1 MPSVKKNFIWSTI
14 LTVAGYLFP
23 LITFPYVTRVLGVE
37 GLGNYQ
43 FAYSTIEY
51 FSIFAMLG
59 MGVIGIR
66 EVAKEKGDRAKLS
79 QTFSS
84 LVVINLITA
93 FLAICVL
100 LVLTFIIPSFI
111 AHGKMLYIGMAR
123 ILCNVLLIEW
133 LFKGLEDFR
142 FITVR
147 AILVRCVYVASV
159 FLFVK
164 DENDYVIYFLLS
176 TLAVVVNSFI
186 NLVYSK
192 RFVDFSFRN
201 LNLQQ
206 YVKPFIILGAYR
218 ILTAMYTS
226 FNVIYLGSQCG
237 DIEVGYYGTATRLY
251 TLIMSVFTAFTGV
264 MMPRMSSLLAEGK
277 TDDFKNMT
285 VKSIDCLLLFCLP
298 LIVLFEVYTPQII
311 RIIAGDGYDGAVL
324 PMRIVVPL
332 MLVIG
337 YEQIIIIQMLMP
349 LKKDNAIFI
358 NSCVG
363 AGVGLLLNII
373 LVPILASVGSTI
385 VWCASEVTVLVIAQR
400 FVTKY
405 TGYKMPIKK
414 ILFAIVAYLPAIV
427 ICLLFNRLFSNWII
441 SLLVGGVFV
450 GVYCFVVEYFILK
463 NKIMQANIESVT
475 GVFQKRLL
483 SK

>member
-1 MPSVKKNFIWSTI
+1 MSSIKKNFVWSSI

-51 FSIFAMLG
+51 FCIFAMLG
-59 MGVIGIR
+59 MGAIGIR
-66 EVAKEKGDRAKLS
+66 EVAKEKGDREKLS

-84 LVVINLITA
+84 LVIINLITT
-93 FLAICVL
+93 FLAIIVL
-100 LVLTFIIPSFI
+100 LALTFIIPSFI
-111 AHGKMLYIGMAR
+111 SHSKMLYIGIAR
-123 ILCNVLLIEW
+123 ILCNTLLIEW

-164 DENDYVIYFLLS
+164 GENDYVIYFLLS
-176 TLAVVVNSFI
+176 TLTVVVNSVI

-201 LNLQQ
+201 LNLQP
-206 YVKPFIILGAYR
+206 YIKPFIILGVYQ
-218 ILTAMYTS
+218 ILTAMYKS

-237 DIEVGYYGTATRLY
+237 DIEVGYYGTAAKLY
-251 TLIMSVFTAFTGV
+251 TVIMSIFTAFTGV
-264 MMPRMSSLLAEGK
+264 MLPRMSSLLADGK
-277 TDDFKNMT
+277 TEDFKNMT
-285 VKSIDCLLLFCLP
+285 IKSVDCLLLFCLP
-298 LIVLFEVYTPQII
+298 LIVLAEVYAPQII
-311 RIIAGDGYDGAVL
+311 RIIAGVGYEGAIL
-324 PMRIVVPL
+324 PMRIVIPL

-337 YEQIIIIQMLMP
+337 YEQVVIIQMLMP
-349 LKKDNAIFI
+349 LKKDNAILI

-363 AGVGLLLNII
+363 AGVGLLLNVI
-373 LVPILASVGSTI
+373 LIPILASVGSAI
-385 VWCASEVTVLVIAQR
+385 VWCGSEVAVLVIAQY

-405 TGYKMPIKK
+405 TGYKMPVKK
-414 ILFAIVAYLPAIV
+414 IMFSIVAYLPAIAV
-427 ICLLFNRLFSNWII
+427 CCLLNRLLSHWIA
-441 SLLVGGVFV
+441 LFVGCVFV
-450 GVYCFVVEYFILK
+450 GIYSFIIEYYLLK
-463 NKIMQANIESVT
+463 NKILQAYISPIISRA
-475 GVFQKRLL
+475 QKRLL